1 MKTKAGIDQAL
12 SNLPTDKDLEKDPD
26 MLNQIRR
33 ATYPVLTQLRPVPLA
48 QANRQ
53 QDWSTVVEVDD
64 YDDNDDDDCDDGACD
79 DDDEDNGDD
88 EDADDDEV
96 TALEAWVWGR
106 FGIGFDD
113 LVALG

>member
-1 MKTKAGIDQAL
+1 MFGQIHSNSFFHQIGGLCQVAPSVKTKAGIDQAL

-53 QDWSTVVEVDD
+53 QD
-64 YDDNDDDDCDDGACD
+64 
-79 DDDEDNGDD
+79 
-88 EDADDDEV
+88 
-96 TALEAWVWGR
+96 
-106 FGIGFDD
+106 
-113 LVALG
+113 